1 MLGRE
6 DCRGEGEAQPVRDIV
21 DEAIEEAMRQRAG
34 VVMIPSE
41 AGVAPLDGLAATLR
55 FR

>member
-1 MLGRE
+1 
-6 DCRGEGEAQPVRDIV
+6 
-21 DEAIEEAMRQRAG
+21 MRQRAG
-34 VVMIPSE
+34 VVMIPRE